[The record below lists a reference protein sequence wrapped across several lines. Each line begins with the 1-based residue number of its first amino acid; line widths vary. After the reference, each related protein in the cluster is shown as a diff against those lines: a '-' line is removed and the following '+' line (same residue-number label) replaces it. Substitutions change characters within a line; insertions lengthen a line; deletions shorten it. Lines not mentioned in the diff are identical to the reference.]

1 MEKIEN
7 ATCIKFEDKNENQH
21 KETVRNEIHPIFDW
35 VQSLNSIKNVWT
47 SDQL

>member
-21 KETVRNEIHPIFDW
+21 KETVRNEIHPIFYW
-35 VQSLNSIKNVWT
+35 VQT
-47 SDQL
+47 SYKIQAAKPNL